1 LRNSWPDS
9 RNIGTQVSSPPNS
22 LPRAAGSG
30 FARPVRGLVAALL
43 SVTLTALLHAESGQ
57 GADKPA
63 PQAAQ
68 TRVLSV
74 ARDIIASARFAT
86 FVTLAEGGAPQARIV
101 DPLSPDAD
109 FVVYVATNPMSRKV
123 REIRKDSRVTL
134 LYFDPGRPGYV
145 TLVGRAREATGGE
158 KQAHH
163 KNDWQAF
170 FPAESPASYVLYRVV
185 PSRVEV
191 VSAKDGLPG
200 DTATWRPEIVL
211 LK

>member
-1 LRNSWPDS
+1 LKNSWPDS
-9 RNIGTQVSSPPNS
+9 RHIGTQLSSPLSSPP
-22 LPRAAGSG
+22 PATDKG
-30 FARPVRGLVAALL
+30 FAGPVRGLVAALVSL
-43 SVTLTALLHAESGQ
+43 TLTALLHAQSGH
-57 GADKPA
+57 GVDKAA
-63 PQAAQ
+63 PQAAK

-74 ARDIIASARFAT
+74 ARDIIAAARFAT
-86 FVTLAEGGAPQARIV
+86 FVTLGDEGTPQARVV

-109 FVVYVATNPMSRKV
+109 FVVYVATNPLSRKV

-145 TLVGRAREATGGE
+145 TLVGRAREVTGPE

-163 KNDWQAF
+163 KNEWQAF
-170 FPAESPASYVLYRVV
+170 FPAESPASYALYRVV

-200 DTATWRPEIVL
+200 DSSTWRPEIVV